1 MLLSYFKWMEDSGIG
16 HTIRS
21 SNWLF
26 PVIEAFHLMGL
37 AILGGVVLIVDMRL
51 FGIGLREQPV
61 ARLARDV
68 QGWMVG
74 SLALMLITGPLLFM
88 SESVKCYYSQ
98 AFWLKMAFLIAAIA
112 YTFTWHRKIVASAD
126 ETATTPISTKVSAII
141 SVLLWAGVGAGGRLI
156 GFGG

>member
-1 MLLSYFKWMEDSGIG
+1 MLLSYFKWIEDSGIG
-16 HTIRS
+16 HEIRS

-68 QGWMVG
+68 QAWLVG

-88 SESVKCYYSQ
+88 SESVKCYYSE
-98 AFWLKMAFLIAAIA
+98 AFWLKMAFLLTAII
-112 YTFTWHRKIVASAD
+112 YTFTWHRKIVTSTDERAISPFSA
-126 ETATTPISTKVSAII
+126 KVSAIV

>member
-16 HTIRS
+16 HAIRS

-26 PVIEAFHLMGL
+26 PLIEAFHLLGL
-37 AILGGVVLIVDMRL
+37 AVLGGVVLIVDMRL

-61 ARLARDV
+61 ARVARDV

-88 SESVKCYYSQ
+88 SESVKCYYSE
-98 AFWLKMAFLIAAIA
+98 AFWLKMAFLATAII
-112 YTFTWHRKIVASAD
+112 YTFTWHRKIVTSTNGMANSPFSA
-126 ETATTPISTKVSAII
+126 KVSAIV
-141 SVLLWAGVGAGGRLI
+141 SVLLWAGVGVGGRLI